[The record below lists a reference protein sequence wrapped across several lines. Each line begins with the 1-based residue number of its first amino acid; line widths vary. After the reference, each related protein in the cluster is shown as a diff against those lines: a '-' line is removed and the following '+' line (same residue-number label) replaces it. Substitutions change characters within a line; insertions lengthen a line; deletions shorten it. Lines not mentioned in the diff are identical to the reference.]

1 MVLMSKAIAPIAAAV
16 YGPIPGNLRRPSS
29 VSGNTP
35 LWSRSTATAQAWRLR
50 ARE

>member
-1 MVLMSKAIAPIAAAV
+1 MAAIAAAV
-16 YGPIPGNLRRPSS
+16 YGPMPGSARRPSS

-35 LWSRSTATAQAWRLR
+35 LWSPITATAQACKLR